1 MPDAWNCFIKKKELN
16 IERCEKADST
26 CELISHAISSAYF
39 KYIALNTKLY
49 WYWYVYLLLILW
61 ITYANGRNIN

>member
-49 WYWYVYLLLILW
+49 WYW
-61 ITYANGRNIN
+61 